1 MNDQSTVLLSILSRC
16 NPDDIELRRESDLQS
31 IFHSDAYMELAA
43 RKSFSPFFSELFSR
57 DKLSS
62 YDDNTLSSARKAIP
76 LIPTA
81 LEDVMYSLRNGAAPS
96 LTAEDRPDFLNTASL
111 QSLIDKLH
119 ESGGKNYTNIAPDD
133 FMRIFDSNT
142 VKSISDD
149 FGKLESDCTDFGAAL
164 SQIYHGQSYCISD
177 AEIHEQEVAYRSK
190 IADLNES
197 IEASKKRRKRRRFIK
212 AELGLIALFIPALYG
227 GITGSISS
235 GGILTCSFIEL
246 VLVLIF
252 WILG

>member
-1 MNDQSTVLLSILSRC
+1 
-16 NPDDIELRRESDLQS
+16 
-31 IFHSDAYMELAA
+31 
-43 RKSFSPFFSELFSR
+43 
-57 DKLSS
+57 
-62 YDDNTLSSARKAIP
+62 
-76 LIPTA
+76 
-81 LEDVMYSLRNGAAPS
+81 
-96 LTAEDRPDFLNTASL
+96 
-111 QSLIDKLH
+111 
-119 ESGGKNYTNIAPDD
+119 
-133 FMRIFDSNT
+133 MRIFDSNT